1 MDMINLREAP
11 MVDKPEDGATLFAL
25 NEDGTINRIKADGIG
40 GGKIA
45 KLHTVTD
52 ESTES
57 ALSLQNLKDGGSTT
71 RSMSM
76 IYTATCD
83 NMTYEE
89 AVEVIQSGEPLGI
102 YFTASQDGQV
112 MTDYSASCWYTGSFI
127 MILFV
132 AIMAELSTTW
142 YWTADGISTA
152 QPGQDS

>member
-45 KLHTVTD
+45 KLHAVTD
-52 ESTES
+52 ESTEP
-57 ALSLQNLKDGGSTT
+57 APSLQNLKDGVSTA
-71 RSMSM
+71 SNMS
-76 IYTATCD
+76 YAATCD

-102 YFTASQDGQV
+102 YLTVSQDGQV
-112 MTDYSASCWYTGSFI
+112 LTDYSASYWYTGSSI
-127 MILFV
+127 VILFV
-132 AIMAELSTTW
+132 ALMAEFGGTW

-152 QPGQDS
+152 WPGQDS